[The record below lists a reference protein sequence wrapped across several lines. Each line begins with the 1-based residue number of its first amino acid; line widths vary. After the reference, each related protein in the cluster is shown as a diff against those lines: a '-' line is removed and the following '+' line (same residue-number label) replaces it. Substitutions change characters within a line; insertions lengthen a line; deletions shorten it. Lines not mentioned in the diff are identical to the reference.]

1 MINKFYK
8 IINNRFSRFFKFI
21 FFIRYLFLIF
31 LVTIVLF
38 LTIPQLFDYGK
49 NEETIKNYIKQHY
62 GLEIV
67 KMEDIKY
74 KFFPVPHLTIQ
85 NPTLNFY
92 SKGIKFKTKNM
103 IIYPKLFSIYNYENF
118 YLKKV
123 ILDENNLEIDFKNI
137 KFFSNYI
144 FQLEKKFFFKDLNLK
159 IKDKDKIITN
169 LNKINFLNYGYKKNI
184 IEGEIFNKKFRI
196 KLGDNF
202 SQFDFKIY
210 DTGISASLEVLE
222 KKQNS
227 KLAGILKGKILKSDF
242 KMNFTSNDEKIEV
255 VNFFFRDKDLS
266 FDTKGKIEFQP
277 FFRTELS
284 TEIKNINLNLINNI
298 DLSNL
303 LKSKEL
309 IKRINSQNL
318 IFFNYSKF
326 NRNLVKDFS
335 INTDLAYGR
344 LISLKKFSI
353 SNSDFTCQNNVNLL
367 EEYPLLY
374 FDCSIN
380 SPDKKEL
387 LKKIKIKYKNKN
399 ESLKLKIK
407 GDLNILNNK
416 INLSLIE
423 TNDRYKA
430 TDEDLKY
437 FKTIFEKILLDE
449 NFIGMF
455 NLSKIRKYVLEIS

>member
-1 MINKFYK
+1 MK
-8 IINNRFSRFFKFI
+8 
-21 FFIRYLFLIF
+21 LLI
-31 LVTIVLF
+31 
-38 LTIPQLFDYGK
+38 
-49 NEETIKNYIKQHY
+49 
-62 GLEIV
+62 
-67 KMEDIKY
+67 
-74 KFFPVPHLTIQ
+74 
-85 NPTLNFY
+85 
-92 SKGIKFKTKNM
+92 
-103 IIYPKLFSIYNYENF
+103 
-118 YLKKV
+118 
-123 ILDENNLEIDFKNI
+123 
-137 KFFSNYI
+137 
-144 FQLEKKFFFKDLNLK
+144 
-159 IKDKDKIITN
+159 
-169 LNKINFLNYGYKKNI
+169 
-184 IEGEIFNKKFRI
+184 
-196 KLGDNF
+196 
-202 SQFDFKIY
+202 
-210 DTGISASLEVLE
+210 
-222 KKQNS
+222 
-227 KLAGILKGKILKSDF
+227 
-242 KMNFTSNDEKIEV
+242 
-255 VNFFFRDKDLS
+255 FFRDKDLS
-266 FDTKGKIEFQP
+266 FDTKGKNGVST

-326 NRNLVKDFS
+326 NRNLVKDLS

-353 SNSDFTCQNNVNLL
+353 SNSDFICQNNINLL

-407 GDLNILNNK
+407 GNLNILNNK

>member
-67 KMEDIKY
+67 KMDDIKY
-74 KFFPVPHLTIQ
+74 KSFPVPHLTIQ

-169 LNKINFLNYGYKKNI
+169 LNKIN
-184 IEGEIFNKKFRI
+184 
-196 KLGDNF
+196 
-202 SQFDFKIY
+202 
-210 DTGISASLEVLE
+210 
-222 KKQNS
+222 
-227 KLAGILKGKILKSDF
+227 
-242 KMNFTSNDEKIEV
+242 
-255 VNFFFRDKDLS
+255 
-266 FDTKGKIEFQP
+266 P
-277 FFRTELS
+277 
-284 TEIKNINLNLINNI
+284 
-298 DLSNL
+298 
-303 LKSKEL
+303 
-309 IKRINSQNL
+309 
-318 IFFNYSKF
+318 
-326 NRNLVKDFS
+326 
-335 INTDLAYGR
+335 AY
-344 LISLKKFSI
+344 
-353 SNSDFTCQNNVNLL
+353 
-367 EEYPLLY
+367 
-374 FDCSIN
+374 
-380 SPDKKEL
+380 
-387 LKKIKIKYKNKN
+387 
-399 ESLKLKIK
+399 
-407 GDLNILNNK
+407 
-416 INLSLIE
+416 
-423 TNDRYKA
+423 
-430 TDEDLKY
+430 
-437 FKTIFEKILLDE
+437 
-449 NFIGMF
+449 
-455 NLSKIRKYVLEIS
+455 